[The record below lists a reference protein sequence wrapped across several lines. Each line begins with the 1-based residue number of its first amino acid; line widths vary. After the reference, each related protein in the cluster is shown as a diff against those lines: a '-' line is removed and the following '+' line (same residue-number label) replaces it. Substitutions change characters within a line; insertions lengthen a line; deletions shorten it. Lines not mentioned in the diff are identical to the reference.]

1 MAKGEFMP
9 KKLKRN
15 VDIKIRLTEE
25 ERELVAKKMTAA
37 KIRNREAYLRKMV
50 LDGYIICLDLA
61 ELREALRLLANAT
74 NNINQIA
81 KHVNE
86 ARQANTMDI
95 QDLQVEVGHM
105 RSQISVFLK
114 TLAKL
119 KQTAK

>member
-1 MAKGEFMP
+1 MP